1 MAKVYVK
8 TEEINNQNII
18 TEIITDINSDIFQ
31 TDLTGWIQID
41 EGDGDKYAHAQ
52 GNYLDDGLLDSQG
65 RYNYK
70 LVDSKPVELTEQ
82 EKETL
87 FPPQP
92 QSPTVEEQLTDAI
105 NNISLLN
112 NNFNQFVDYV
122 FSSIPNLPQ

>member
-8 TEEINNQNII
+8 TEEINTTNII

-52 GNYLDDGLLDSQG
+52 SQYLDDGLMDSQN

-70 LVDSKPVELTEQ
+70 LVETKPVELTEQ

-92 QSPTVEEQLTDAI
+92 QLPTLEEQLADAI
-105 NNISLLN
+105 NNISILN
-112 NNFNQFVDYV
+112 NNFNQFVDYI
-122 FSSIPNLPQ
+122 FSSVPNLPQ